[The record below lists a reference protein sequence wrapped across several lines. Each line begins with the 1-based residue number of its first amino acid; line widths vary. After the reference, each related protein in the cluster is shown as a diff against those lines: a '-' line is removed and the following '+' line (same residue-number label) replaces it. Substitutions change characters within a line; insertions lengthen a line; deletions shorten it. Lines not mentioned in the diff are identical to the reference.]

1 MEGAQLETSP
11 LEVCLSNLIGI
22 DISSI
27 NETEISK
34 SGANNL
40 QLMLNSIWSDL
51 SKENTKDGI
60 VVSLPSKQEILLPRA
75 YPLPTKK
82 EKTRWEKFA
91 ELKGIKKRKR
101 SRMVYDPITDDFVPR
116 WGRNSIKKIQK
127 KHNEAIIEIKGN
139 MDENKDPREAINL
152 KRDMMINKQRLR
164 ELKNKMNSSKNK
176 NNPKSDEFAL
186 GIGNLKDTNIKRS
199 KTQVKELFDRV
210 SLSTASYGR
219 RDKAL
224 PDEDRTTNKVKKAKK
239 ILDIKSENEK
249 YKSIYSKILKQNF
262 NL

>member
-1 MEGAQLETSP
+1 MEGEQLETSP

-22 DISSI
+22 DIASV
-27 NETEISK
+27 NEAEISK

-51 SKENTKDGI
+51 SKENTKDG
-60 VVSLPSKQEILLPRA
+60 VVVNLPSKQEIQLPRA
-75 YPLPTKK
+75 YPLPTKR

-139 MDENKDPREAINL
+139 LNENKDPRESINL

-164 ELKNKMNSSKNK
+164 ELKNKMNSSKNTS
-176 NNPKSDEFAL
+176 KSDEFAL
-186 GIGNLKDTNIKRS
+186 GIGNLKDTNVKRS
-199 KTQVKELFDRV
+199 KSQVKELFNRV

-219 RDKAL
+219 RDKVL
-224 PDEDRTTNKVKKAKK
+224 LDEDRSTIKAKKVKK
-239 ILDIKSENEK
+239 ILDTKNENEK
-249 YKSIYSKILKQNF
+249 YKDIYSKILKRSA